1 MKIHPYLV
9 GVLFGDG
16 TSYKGIQGAY
26 AVWIDQTDRNR
37 AILESEVVPR
47 FRRMGFRV
55 YFYKYYA
62 RSDRTFKW
70 RALVYSKELYT
81 TIRETTG
88 RITEYFNSLSDKDAR
103 RFIAGFFD
111 AEGTM
116 TDRIVM
122 YNQHLRLLQA
132 MKTRLGNLGV
142 RYAYIYRFGSVYGLQ
157 IYRKE
162 SQRRFLELV
171 PSHRLKVYLPG

>member
-16 TSYKGIQGAY
+16 TSYRGIHGAY
-26 AVWIDQTDRNR
+26 AVWIDQTERNK

-47 FRRMGFRV
+47 LRRMGFRV
-55 YFYKYYA
+55 HFYRYYA

-81 TIRETTG
+81 AVRETTR
-88 RITEYFNSLSDKDAR
+88 RITEYFGSLHDKDAR
-103 RFIAGFFD
+103 QFIAGFFD
-111 AEGTM
+111 AEGTV
-116 TDRIVM
+116 TDRIVI
-122 YNQHLRLLQA
+122 YDR
-132 MKTRLGNLGV
+132 NLGLLRAV
-142 RYAYIYRFGSVYGLQ
+142 ERRLASLGVQYAHIYRFGSVFGLQ

-171 PSHRLKVYLPG
+171 PSRRLKVYLPG